1 MTKVG
6 EYNMD
11 PLWGGLFIVIGLFI
25 LISSLLKSDFI
36 IYRLFVARSKMLWGE
51 NVHRFYHIVGIV
63 LIVIGIL
70 VIIGILW

>member
-6 EYNMD
+6 ENDMD
-11 PLWGGLFIVIGLFI
+11 PLWGGLFIVIGLFM

-36 IYRLFVARSKMLWGE
+36 IYRLLVARSKMLWGE
-51 NVHRFYHIVGIV
+51 NVHRFYHIVGTV

-70 VIIGILW
+70 VVLGILW

>member
-6 EYNMD
+6 ENDMD
-11 PLWGGLFIVIGLFI
+11 PLWGGLFIVIGLFM
-25 LISSLLKSDFI
+25 LVSSLLKSDFI
-36 IYRLFVARSKMLWGE
+36 IYRLLVARSKMLWGE

-70 VIIGILW
+70 VVLGILW